1 MLSRKE
7 QPCKKRL
14 GGDKRKC
21 KRNEYDQNEYDLRV
35 AIVMKKVHDH
45 GNSHKGKQLIR
56 AGLQVQ
62 RFSPLSSWQEAWQHG
77 DRHGAGEEAEC
88 STSCSKS
95 DQKTIS
101 QAARRMVSKPNPT
114 VTTLPPTKPH
124 LLQQGH
130 TF

>member
-35 AIVMKKVHDH
+35 VIVMKKVHDH

-62 RFSPLSSWQEAWQHG
+62 RFSPLSSCWEAWTCA
-77 DRHGAGEEAEC
+77 DRHGTREGA
-88 STSCSKS
+88 
-95 DQKTIS
+95 
-101 QAARRMVSKPNPT
+101 
-114 VTTLPPTKPH
+114 
-124 LLQQGH
+124 
-130 TF
+130 